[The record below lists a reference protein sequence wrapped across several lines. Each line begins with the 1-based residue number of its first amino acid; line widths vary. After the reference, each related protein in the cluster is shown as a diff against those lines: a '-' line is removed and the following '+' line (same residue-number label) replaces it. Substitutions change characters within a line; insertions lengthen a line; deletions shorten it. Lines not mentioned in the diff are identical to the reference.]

1 MASTALKRYWLALD
15 RHRWAS
21 LASLLGVLGLSTVM
35 ALRPPRPPLYRAE
48 GSLIPNSPVVALTAT
63 GSEVQQRGQ
72 GIISEDFLLA
82 EVLLQRVSAEL
93 RDQGVDLEPET
104 IRDRTQLHLDGDD
117 DEVLR
122 VRVTFDHPNSD
133 WAQAGLTLLFEGMV
147 ELSRVANRAQLQEIL
162 TALDERLPAIEA
174 DLRTAEAAL
183 EAYDREEGPAI
194 QAALD
199 GSLLGAISGGQQQ
212 QRQNQL
218 ALASLNSQIQS
229 LQQQL
234 GLSPE
239 EALTAAAL
247 SADPMIAQ
255 LRSQILDAEAQL
267 ALLADSLREA
277 HPTIQDL
284 RQNLDAYNALL
295 QDRATEVMGVMGGG
309 PAPQPSLSQV
319 RRSST
324 LDPARINLANQLV
337 ALTTEREA
345 LQQQQQVLAQTDGQL
360 RQQYA
365 GLPNKQLER
374 DRLAQ
379 QVALNQALYDQI
391 QAKRIDAEAAAA
403 ETVSSLTVAQWPT
416 TALLERLSLPPLAI
430 MALGGGL
437 GLGLAI
443 AVASLLDQVDGRL
456 HTHDDLQDLL
466 QVLEVPLLGL
476 MPTLTVAS
484 GSPLVLSAQPAL
496 LADYERLRSNLQ
508 LIHRGSAQEDSAVTP
523 TCILL
528 TSIHPQAGKTTTAIN
543 LGIAA
548 AQAGRRTLIIEM
560 NVGQASCCTWLGI
573 SRPSVLEPLH
583 YYAGRYQ
590 NPIQMVP
597 DIENLYIAPS
607 PQTPL
612 QAAVLESDE
621 MQQFLAT
628 ARARFDLVLLD
639 APALNQS
646 NHALVLATATDG
658 LVVVTR
664 PGYTAKA
671 PLVTWLERLLIRSD
685 LRLLGVAIADA
696 GDPDG
701 SADWTLGESASEL
714 PTPLAGTAAGTTAD
728 PKPSVTYPID
738 L

>member
-21 LASLLGVLGLSTVM
+21 LASLLGVLGLSTVI
-35 ALRPPRPPLYRAE
+35 ALRPPRPPLYRAA
-48 GSLIPNSPVVALTAT
+48 GSLIPNRPVVALTAT

-93 RDQGVDLEPET
+93 RDQGIDLDPET

-122 VRVTFDHPNSD
+122 VRVTFDHPNPD
-133 WAQAGLTLLFEGMV
+133 WAQVGLTLLFEGMV

-183 EAYDREEGPAI
+183 EAYDREQGPAI

-218 ALASLNSQIQS
+218 ALASLNAQIQS

-239 EALTAAAL
+239 EALTASAL
-247 SADPMIAQ
+247 SADPIIAQ
-255 LRSQILDAEAQL
+255 LRSQILDTEAQL
-267 ALLADSLREA
+267 ALLAASLRDA
-277 HPTIQDL
+277 HPTIQEL
-284 RQNLDAYNALL
+284 RHNLGAYNALL
-295 QDRATEVMGVMGGG
+295 QERAIEVIGDNQT
-309 PAPQPSLSQV
+309 PQPTVSQV
-319 RRSST
+319 RRNST
-324 LDPARINLANQLV
+324 LDPARANLANQLV
-337 ALTTEREA
+337 ALNTEREA
-345 LQQQQQVLAQTDGQL
+345 RLRQQQVLAQADGQL

-403 ETVSSLTVAQWPT
+403 ETVSSLTVAQGPT
-416 TALLERLSLPPLAI
+416 TALLERLSLPPLVI
-430 MALGGGL
+430 IALGGGF

-443 AVASLLDQVDGRL
+443 VVARLLDQLEGEGTL

-466 QVLEVPLLGL
+466 QALDVPLLGL

-484 GSPLVLSAQPAL
+484 GSPLVLSAQPSL

-508 LIHRGSAQEDSAVTP
+508 LIHRGTAQVDSAAAP
-523 TCILL
+523 TGILI

-548 AQAGRRTLIIEM
+548 AQAGRRTLIIEV
-560 NVGQASCCTWLGI
+560 NLGQASCCTWLGI

-590 NPIQMVP
+590 DPIHMVP
-597 DIENLYIAPS
+597 DIENLYMAPS
-607 PQTPL
+607 PQTPF

-621 MQQFLAT
+621 MQQFLTT

-639 APALNQS
+639 APALTDS

-658 LVVVTR
+658 LVVVAR

-671 PLVTWLERLLIRSD
+671 PLATWLERLLIRSD
-685 LRLLGVAIADA
+685 LRLLGVVIADA
-696 GDPDG
+696 GDLGG
-701 SADWTLGESASEL
+701 SADWTLGESTSER
-714 PTPLAGTAAGTTAD
+714 PTTLAGAAAGTTSEL
-728 PKPSVTYPID
+728 KPPVTYPID